1 MKQLR
6 GKSAKASLDGWSQP
20 RFTFLTE
27 LQNYTQLMA
36 GIFQISSV
44 ELTRVIHNERFW
56 NAIRIP
62 IVSDIGKFFSE
73 VSF

>member
-6 GKSAKASLDGWSQP
+6 GKSAKASLDCWSQP
-20 RFTFLTE
+20 RFTFLAE
-27 LQNYTQLMA
+27 LQDDTQLMA

-44 ELTRVIHNERFW
+44 ELTRVIHNEDFW
-56 NAIRIP
+56 NAVRIP
-62 IVSDIGKFFSE
+62 IVSDNGKFFPE